1 MRNSYDTTSAQGTKK
16 RICAYCGR
24 QWYAALVRT
33 CPERDRPI
41 CAYCCRHCRRSY
53 RYGSAWGCRAAD
65 QKRAEQARKKA
76 G

>member
-1 MRNSYDTTSAQGTKK
+1 MRTEYELSKEQPQVRK
-16 RICAYCGR
+16 ICAYCGR

-41 CAYCCRHCRRSY
+41 CAYCCRSCGY
-53 RYGSAWGCRAAD
+53 RYATAAGQGCRAAE
-65 QKRAEQARKKA
+65 KRK